1 MAPERKR
8 GIPRMVS
15 IFFFK
20 KCLNLPDI
28 CPNRTFL
35 LRRERLMI
43 EWSQYFGLC
52 AAGRTA
58 PQEVHPLLITKTLE
72 DYQNHGSRFWIQ
84 RSSHEKHTAP
94 EEHRHDFYEL
104 VYVVH
109 GQGIHRIGGTA
120 YTIHPGDVFVIR
132 PGDVHQYMLSGDY
145 GVEII
150 NCLFSAAYV
159 AEALELDREG
169 LEQLPYLRP
178 FYREDEGFVPA
189 FPLNTQESSAI
200 LNLLEAMLREM
211 KTRAPGF
218 EVLIRHKLIEV
229 LILLSRFRLQ
239 EQSESAKIHVTG
251 GYEILVRRIRVYLER
266 NFHEKI
272 TLAMLSRQFNLSERH
287 INRVFKQETGASIME
302 MLQQIRIERAKHLLG
317 ETNRSIDSVAHAVG
331 FGDSSFF
338 SRLFSRKVG
347 CTPGGYRKRARK
359 KNG

>member
-1 MAPERKR
+1 VQPHM
-8 GIPRMVS
+8 
-15 IFFFK
+15 
-20 KCLNLPDI
+20 
-28 CPNRTFL
+28 
-35 LRRERLMI
+35 
-43 EWSQYFGLC
+43 
-52 AAGRTA
+52 
-58 PQEVHPLLITKTLE
+58 ITKYME
-72 DYQNHGSRFWIQ
+72 NYQDVGIRFWIQ
-84 RSSHEKHTAP
+84 RSSHEKHNAP

-109 GQGIHRIGGTA
+109 GQGIHQIGGTA

-132 PGDVHQYMLSGDY
+132 PGDVHQYLLSKDH

-150 NCLFSAAYV
+150 NCLFSPAYV
-159 AEALELDREG
+159 AEALELDRDS
-169 LEQLPYLRP
+169 LEHLPFLRP
-178 FYREDEGFVPA
+178 LYREDDGFVPA

-211 KTRAPGF
+211 KTRPPGF
-218 EVLIRHKLIEV
+218 EVLIRHKLIEA

-251 GYEILVRRIRVYLER
+251 GYEILVRRIRAYLER

-272 TLAMLSRQFNLSERH
+272 TLSLLSRQFNLSERH
-287 INRVFKQETGASIME
+287 INRVFRQETGASIME
-302 MLQQIRIERAKHLLG
+302 TLQQIRIERAKHLLG

-338 SRLFSRKVG
+338 SRLFVRRVG
-347 CTPGGYRKRARK
+347 CTPGGYRKRVRK